1 MDHLLHQVSF
11 IKFTM
16 KYVLIEQFGTV
27 HNWIVTF
34 SINLVKVREIWM
46 RTKLK
51 WSTFGKDVVSV
62 YPFPRPHSYGSLW
75 HWVCPFF
82 FGKDVV
88 NAVAFWTADYYVKEA
103 LHVFCLLEMHTVFFF
118 WSCEAEDGVWRIWL
132 SWYSFEFV
140 FLSSYNFWLGPF
152 HIVCFFPFLSMC
164 GSQ

>member
-1 MDHLLHQVSF
+1 MDHLLHQVCF

-51 WSTFGKDVVSV
+51 WPT
-62 YPFPRPHSYGSLW
+62 
-75 HWVCPFF
+75 

-118 WSCEAEDGVWRIWL
+118 WSCEDEDGVWRIWL

-140 FLSSYNFWLGPF
+140 FLSSCNFWLGPF
-152 HIVCFFPFLSMC
+152 HIVCFFPPLSMC